1 MVRSFVACKRLAARE
16 RADFDA
22 TKALLDSE
30 AGIPVVRHVKGSLL
44 KPSHGEDDT
53 LSIVD
58 GSLATKAR
66 SMFNS
71 EKHLVPLG
79 DVTAITKGW
88 AGSTI
93 FPKSKDANAQTDVP
107 KSIFIPAKRVKDGK
121 VVHEN
126 ELAVV
131 LGTKKLAD
139 SVFRTLYIVK
149 HGAAVV
155 SWRMVHA
162 RPSKIKRVGDKFVV
176 EPAAW

>member
-1 MVRSFVACKRLAARE
+1 
-16 RADFDA
+16 
-22 TKALLDSE
+22 
-30 AGIPVVRHVKGSLL
+30 
-44 KPSHGEDDT
+44 
-53 LSIVD
+53 
-58 GSLATKAR
+58 
-66 SMFNS
+66 MFNS

-107 KSIFIPAKRVKDGK
+107 RSIFIPAKRVKDGK

-162 RPSKIKRVGDKFVV
+162 RPSKITRVGDKFVV